1 MQFCKKLIMK
11 ETIHIIGAGIGG
23 LTTALT
29 LKQKGYKIHL
39 YESAAAIKPV
49 GAGIV
54 LASNA
59 MQVFQKLGLQGAL
72 ENAGHQIHQMCL
84 TDEQINPLSIADL
97 TYFEQKYKVT
107 TLAIHRADLQRILA
121 ETIGFE
127 HITFEKRLAT
137 LVKKDEIYQLSF
149 QDGTTMDAKIVI
161 GADGIHSKVRN
172 QLLGETRLRNAEQP
186 CWRGVCDLILPEKYQ
201 HKGHEAWG
209 RGKRFGFFQINPQK
223 VYWFA
228 LINQPKAMPT
238 KVDLLELFK
247 DFHPDILNIISKTL
261 DNQIIMN
268 NIIDLKPI
276 HHWQKGN
283 VCLVGDAAHATTPNL
298 GQGACQA
305 IEDAYTLGKCLE
317 NTDDIQIA
325 FQQYEKKRMKK
336 AHLVVN
342 VSWQMGILAHLENRL
357 GVWVRNKML
366 QYAPKSTNFKL
377 MEQLAQLDE

>member
-1 MQFCKKLIMK
+1 MK

-23 LTTALT
+23 LTTALI
-29 LKQKGYKIHL
+29 LKQKGYKVRL
-39 YESAAAIKPV
+39 FERAAAIEPV

-59 MQVFQKLGLQGAL
+59 MQVFQKLGLQAAL
-72 ENAGHQIHQMCL
+72 ENAGHKIHQMYL
-84 TDEQINPLSIADL
+84 TDEQIHPLSVADL
-97 TYFEQKYKVT
+97 TYFEQKYNVT
-107 TLAIHRADLQRILA
+107 TIAIHRGDLQRILA
-121 ETIGFE
+121 ETIGYE
-127 HITFEKRLAT
+127 HITFGKRLAT
-137 LVKKDEIYQLSF
+137 IQKIGEIYPLNF
-149 QDGTTMDAKIVI
+149 EDGTTEIAKIVI

-172 QLLGETRLRNAEQP
+172 QLFGETKLRNAQQP
-186 CWRGVCDLILPEKYQ
+186 CWRGVCDMVLPEKYL

-228 LINQPKAMPT
+228 LINPPKEMPS
-238 KVDLLELFK
+238 KMNLLELFK
-247 DFHPDILNIISKTL
+247 DFHPDILKIISQTL

-268 NIIDLKPI
+268 DIIDLKPI
-276 HHWQKGN
+276 HCWQKDK
-283 VCLVGDAAHATTPNL
+283 VCLMGDAAHATTPNL

-317 NTDDIQIA
+317 NESDITTA
-325 FQQYEKKRMKK
+325 FQQYEQKRLKK

-342 VSWQMGILAHLENRL
+342 MSWQMGILAHLENRI

-366 QYAPKSTNFKL
+366 QYAPKSSNFKL

>member
-1 MQFCKKLIMK
+1 MK
-11 ETIHIIGAGIGG
+11 DMIHIIGAGIGG

-29 LKQKGYKIHL
+29 LKQKGYKVRL
-39 YESAAAIKPV
+39 YESATAIKPV

-54 LASNA
+54 LASNG
-59 MQVFQKLGLQGAL
+59 MQVFQKLGLQSAL
-72 ENAGHQIHQMCL
+72 ENAGHKIHQMCL
-84 TDEQINPLSIADL
+84 TDEQIKPLSIADL
-97 TYFEQKYKVT
+97 TYFENKYNVT
-107 TLAIHRADLQRILA
+107 TLAIHRGDLQRILA
-121 ETIGFE
+121 ENIGFE
-127 HITFEKRLAT
+127 HITFGKRLAT
-137 LVKKDEIYQLSF
+137 IEKKDNLYQLNF
-149 QDGTTMDAKIVI
+149 EDGSRVEAEIVI

-172 QLLGETRLRNAEQP
+172 QIFGEMRTRNALQP
-186 CWRGVCDLILPEKYQ
+186 CWRGVCDMVLPEKYLN
-201 HKGHEAWG
+201 KGHEAWG

-228 LINQPKAMPT
+228 LINQPKLMNQNFN
-238 KVDLLELFK
+238 LLELFK

-268 NIIDLKPI
+268 DIIDLKPI
-276 HHWQKGN
+276 HRWQQGN

-317 NTDDIQIA
+317 NTNDIQFA

-342 VSWQMGILAHLENRL
+342 MSWQMGILAHLENRI
-357 GVWVRNKML
+357 GVWVRNAML
-366 QYAPKSTNFKL
+366 QHVPKSSNFKL
-377 MEQLAQLDE
+377 MEQLAQLDD

>member
-1 MQFCKKLIMK
+1 MK
-11 ETIHIIGAGIGG
+11 EIIHLIGAGIGG

-29 LKQKGYKIHL
+29 LKQKGYKVHL

-59 MQVFQKLGLQGAL
+59 MQVFQKLGLQNAL
-72 ENAGHQIHQMCL
+72 ENAGHKIHQMCL
-84 TDEQINPLSIADL
+84 TDEQIKPLSIADL
-97 TYFEQKYKVT
+97 TYFEQKYNVT
-107 TLAIHRADLQRILA
+107 TLAIHRGDLQRILA
-121 ETIGFE
+121 ETIGLE
-127 HITFEKRLAT
+127 HITFGKRLVTIAQ
-137 LVKKDEIYQLSF
+137 KEGIYQLDF
-149 QDGTTMDAKIVI
+149 EDKTTIKAKIVI

-172 QLLGETRLRNAEQP
+172 QLFGESKLRNAEQP
-186 CWRGVCDLILPEKYQ
+186 CWRGVCDMVLPEKYQ
-201 HKGHEAWG
+201 YKGHEAWG

-228 LINQPKAMPT
+228 LINQPKTMPIH
-238 KVDLLELFK
+238 VDLLELFK
-247 DFHPDILNIISKTL
+247 DFHPDILNIISKTI

-268 NIIDLKPI
+268 DIMDLKPI
-276 HHWQKGN
+276 HCWQQAN
-283 VCLVGDAAHATTPNL
+283 ICLVGDAAHATTPNL

-317 NTDDIQIA
+317 NTDNIQIA

-336 AHLVVN
+336 AQMVVN
-342 VSWQMGILAHLENRL
+342 MSWQMGILAHLENRV

-377 MEQLAQLDE
+377 MEQLAQLDD

>member
-1 MQFCKKLIMK
+1 VR
-11 ETIHIIGAGIGG
+11 
-23 LTTALT
+23 
-29 LKQKGYKIHL
+29 L
-39 YESAAAIKPV
+39 YESATAIKPV

-59 MQVFQKLGLQGAL
+59 MQVFQKLGLQDAL
-72 ENAGHQIHQMCL
+72 ENAGHKIHQMHL

-97 TYFEQKYKVT
+97 TYFEQKYQVT
-107 TLAIHRADLQRILA
+107 TLAIHRGDLQRILA
-121 ETIGFE
+121 ETLGLE
-127 HITFEKRLAT
+127 HIAFGKRLAIIE
-137 LVKKDEIYQLSF
+137 KKNNVYHLNFE
-149 QDGTTMDAKIVI
+149 DGTSVEAKIVI
-161 GADGIHSKVRN
+161 GADGIHSKVRT
-172 QLLGETRLRNAEQP
+172 QIFGETQLRNAQQP
-186 CWRGVCDLILPEKYQ
+186 CWRGVCDMVLPQKYLN
-201 HKGHEAWG
+201 KGHETWG

-228 LINQPKAMPT
+228 LINPPKEMPQ
-238 KVDLLELFK
+238 KVNLLELFK
-247 DFHPDILNIISKTL
+247 DFHPDILNIISQTL

-268 NIIDLKPI
+268 DIIDLKPI
-276 HHWQKGN
+276 YRWQQEM

-317 NTDDIQIA
+317 STNDIQYA

-342 VSWQMGILAHLENRL
+342 RSWQMGIGAHLENRI
-357 GVWVRNKML
+357 GVWIRNKML
-366 QYAPKSTNFKL
+366 KHAPKSFNFKL

>member
-1 MQFCKKLIMK
+1 MK
-11 ETIHIIGAGIGG
+11 EMIHIIGAGIGG

-29 LKQKGYKIHL
+29 LKQIGYKVRL
-39 YESAAAIKPV
+39 YESATAIKPV

-72 ENAGHQIHQMCL
+72 ENAGHKIHEMYL

-97 TYFEQKYKVT
+97 TYFEQKYNVT
-107 TLAIHRADLQRILA
+107 TLAIHRGDLQRILA

-127 HITFEKRLAT
+127 HITFGKRLAT
-137 LVKKDEIYQLSF
+137 IAKKENIYQLNF
-149 QDGTTMDAKIVI
+149 EDGTSVEAKIVI

-172 QLLGETRLRNAEQP
+172 QIFGEMRTRNALQP
-186 CWRGVCDLILPEKYQ
+186 CWRGVCDMVLPQKYLN
-201 HKGHEAWG
+201 KGHEAWG

-228 LINQPKAMPT
+228 LINQPRHMNQNLN
-238 KVDLLELFK
+238 LLELFK
-247 DFHPDILNIISKTL
+247 GFHPDILNIISKTL

-268 NIIDLKPI
+268 DIIDLKPI
-276 HHWQKGN
+276 HRWQQEK

-317 NTDDIQIA
+317 NTEDIQYA

-342 VSWQMGILAHLENRL
+342 ISWQMGILAHLENRI

-366 QYAPKSTNFKL
+366 QHVPKSSNFKL
-377 MEQLAQLDE
+377 MEQLAQLDD

>member
-1 MQFCKKLIMK
+1 MK
-11 ETIHIIGAGIGG
+11 EMIHIIGAGIGG

-29 LKQKGYKIHL
+29 LKQKGYKVHL
-39 YESAAAIKPV
+39 YESAPAIQPV

-59 MQVFQKLGLQGAL
+59 MQVFQKLGLQNAL
-72 ENAGHQIHQMCL
+72 ENAGHKIHQMCL
-84 TDEQINPLSIADL
+84 TDEQIKPLSIADL
-97 TYFEQKYKVT
+97 TYFEQKYNVT
-107 TLAIHRADLQRILA
+107 TLAIHRGDLQRILA

-127 HITFEKRLAT
+127 HITLGKRLAT
-137 LVKKDEIYQLSF
+137 IAKKAGIYDLSF
-149 QDGTTMDAKIVI
+149 EDGTTIEAKIVI

-172 QLLGETRLRNAEQP
+172 QLFGESRLRNAEQP
-186 CWRGVCDLILPEKYQ
+186 CWRGVCNLVLPEKYQ

-228 LINQPKAMPT
+228 LINQPKTMPT
-238 KVDLLELFK
+238 QLHLLELFK

-268 NIIDLKPI
+268 DIIDLKPI
-276 HHWQKGN
+276 YCWQQAN
-283 VCLVGDAAHATTPNL
+283 ICLVGDAAHATTPNL

-317 NTDDIQIA
+317 NNDNIQIA

-336 AHLVVN
+336 AQMVVN
-342 VSWQMGILAHLENRL
+342 LSWQMGILAHLENRL

-366 QYAPKSTNFKL
+366 LYAPKSTNFKL